1 MPIKTNSLRAWI
13 LAMRPKTLTAA
24 AIPVLMGMA
33 LAAKD
38 TSLQIDFIPG
48 LLCLLFAFVMQID
61 ANFVNDYFDWRHGN
75 DDAATRLGPPRACS
89 MGWVTPK
96 AMLVAL
102 VVTTVLAGC
111 VGLPLIFYGGMQMLI
126 VGIACVVFCLLY
138 TVLFSYI
145 GLGDLLVL
153 LFFGLVP
160 VSVTYYILVGSVTL
174 PVIYAS
180 LACGLAVD
188 NLLVLNNY
196 RDIDNDR
203 RDGKRT
209 LIVMIGKEWG
219 RRLYLLLGIAASL
232 LMAIYDGFTA
242 KSLLML
248 IYLLLNLQAYRKMS
262 RLQGR
267 DLNLVL
273 GMTSR
278 NILVFGLLA
287 IIVIGL

>member
-1 MPIKTNSLRAWI
+1 MNIKTNSLRAWI

-24 AIPVLMGMA
+24 AIPVIMGMA

-38 TSLQIDFIPG
+38 TSLQIDFVPG

-102 VVTTVLAGC
+102 LITTALAGC
-111 VGLPLIFYGGMQMLI
+111 VGLPLIFYGGLQMLI

-160 VSVTYYILVGSVTL
+160 VSITYYILVGAVTM
-174 PVIYAS
+174 PVICAS

-209 LIVMIGKEWG
+209 LIVMTGRKWG
-219 RRLYLLLGIAASL
+219 RRLYLLLGIAAAL

-242 KSLLML
+242 KSALMF
-248 IYLLLNLQAYRKMS
+248 IYLLLNLQAYKKMS

-267 DLNLVL
+267 ELNMVL

-278 NILVFGLLA
+278 NILVFGLLS
-287 IIVIGL
+287 ILVIMF

>member
-1 MPIKTNSLRAWI
+1 MDIKTNSLRAWI

-24 AIPVLMGMA
+24 AIPVLMGIA
-33 LAAKD
+33 LAVKD
-38 TSLQIDFIPG
+38 TSLQIDFFPG

-75 DDAATRLGPPRACS
+75 DDASTRLGPPRACS

-102 VVTTVLAGC
+102 VLTTVLAGC
-111 VGLPLIFYGGMQMLI
+111 VGLPLIFYGGIQMLI
-126 VGIACVVFCLLY
+126 IGVACVVFCVLY
-138 TVLFSYI
+138 TILFSYI

-153 LFFGLVP
+153 LFFGLIP
-160 VSVTYYILVGSVTL
+160 VCITYYILVDMVTL
-174 PVIYAS
+174 PVVYAS
-180 LACGLAVD
+180 LSCGLAVD

-232 LMAIYDGFTA
+232 LMAIYADFTA
-242 KSLLML
+242 KSALLF
-248 IYLLLNLQAYRKMS
+248 IYLLLNLQAYTKMKC
-262 RLQGR
+262 LHGR
-267 DLNLVL
+267 DLNRVL

-278 NILVFGLLA
+278 NILIFGLLA
-287 IIVIGL
+287 IVIILL